1 MKARMPKNYDP
12 AFDDNDYSNADYNPR
27 LHHLIN
33 EVIENQ
39 LRDNDPPEARE
50 TLERLMAQ
58 GDSEEEA
65 KRKIGAVLVT
75 HIYNIMANN
84 GQYDNEQYCKDLTK
98 IK

>member
-1 MKARMPKNYDP
+1 MKARLPKNYDP

-75 HIYNIMANN
+75 HIYNIMAYN

>member
-1 MKARMPKNYDP
+1 MKARLPKNYDP

-75 HIYNIMANN
+75 NIYNIMAYN

>member
-1 MKARMPKNYDP
+1 MKARLPKNYDP
-12 AFDDNDYSNADYNPR
+12 ALDDNDYSNAEYNPR
-27 LHHLIN
+27 FNYLIN
-33 EVIENQ
+33 EIVDNQ

-50 TLERLMAQ
+50 TLDRLMAQ

-65 KRKIGAVLVT
+65 KRKIGTVLVT

-84 GQYDNEQYCKDLTK
+84 ADYDNEIYRSELKE